1 MNGNVGEVRARVY
14 GMESHEDRL
23 VAVEE
28 VHARPF
34 PIVQASSALT
44 QLAFMNEGNL
54 EKDRAT
60 LAEISRRLGTEN
72 PDHETPHHGLTWNQ
86 SGLHC
91 EKHTEFST
99 YLWRAPIDEKTGKLK
114 GQDPFKMGFKAP
126 GPVVCGIRL
135 DVLPWSEENAKLIE
149 TFNPTS
155 RCHSLV
161 EEGMADI
168 VTDFQQDR
176 DGLTR
181 MLILDHGL
189 SPSRLGALA
198 QRLLEIETYR
208 TLSLLGIPMSR
219 EITPR
224 LRRMEKRLSTVTAE
238 MRLSARQKSEEL
250 LSELTDLSAELEAET
265 AASLYRFGASKAYY
279 EIVEERLTALGE
291 TFVPGCYR
299 WRNFLHR
306 RIAPAMRACRSVEER
321 QANLSDKL
329 ARTTS
334 LLRSWIDVQLERQNG
349 DLLASMNERVRL
361 QLRLQQT
368 VEGLSVAAISYYVIG
383 LLAYFIKG
391 IPGLYSIVA
400 PELAITAFV
409 PVIVIA
415 IWWSVRRIQKSHSE
429 HNQDH

>member
-1 MNGNVGEVRARVY
+1 MD
-14 GMESHEDRL
+14 SHEDRL

-28 VHARPF
+28 IHARPY
-34 PIVQASSALT
+34 PRVEAPSTLT

-54 EKDRAT
+54 EKDRVT
-60 LAEISRRLGTEN
+60 LAEISRRLGAEN
-72 PDHETPHHGLTWNQ
+72 PDQETPHHGLTWNQ
-86 SGLHC
+86 GGLHC

-99 YLWRAPIDEKTGKLK
+99 YLWSTPIDAKTGELK
-114 GQDPFKMGFKAP
+114 GQDPFKMGFAAP

-149 TFNPTS
+149 NFNPIS

-168 VTDFQQDR
+168 VTDFQQDQ

-189 SPSRLGALA
+189 SSSRLGALA

-224 LRRMEKRLSTVTAE
+224 LRSMEKRLSTVTAE
-238 MRLSARQKSEEL
+238 IRLSARSKSEEL
-250 LSELTDLSAELEAET
+250 LSELTDLAAELEAET

-349 DLLASMNERVRL
+349 DLLASMNDRARL

-383 LLAYFIKG
+383 LFAYFIKG
-391 IPGLYSIVA
+391 IPGLYSIIT

-409 PVIVIA
+409 PVIVITV
-415 IWWSVRRIQKSHSE
+415 WWTVRRIQQSHSE
-429 HNQDH
+429 HSRDH